1 VNPYAIL
8 AGVSFFILSTAGTYV
23 AGRRDGQR
31 IELASCLAQA
41 AAIEEASHIASQ
53 AAAEAISK
61 IKVENVT
68 IRQKVEKE
76 IERIPADCAVPD
88 SLLDLTNQALT
99 GQQPSS
105 GSVPGVDPDG
115 VGDPG

>member
-1 VNPYAIL
+1 MHPYLIAVAVL
-8 AGVSFFILSTAGTYV
+8 LLSTAGAYV
-23 AGRRDGQR
+23 SGRRDGQR
-31 IELASCLAQA
+31 IEQGKCLAQA
-41 AAIEEASHIASQ
+41 AAVQEAAVIASQ